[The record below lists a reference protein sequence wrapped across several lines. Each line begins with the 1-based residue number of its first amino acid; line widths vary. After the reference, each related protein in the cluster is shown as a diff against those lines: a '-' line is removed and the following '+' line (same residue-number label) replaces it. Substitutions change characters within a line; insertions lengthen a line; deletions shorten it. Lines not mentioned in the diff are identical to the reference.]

1 MLGFEPNGEISPVS
15 SLGVGEGKGKCV
27 CVCVCVCVCWTVG
40 RKRENAFR
48 VVLLVATRAGSFFL
62 ML

>member
-1 MLGFEPNGEISPVS
+1 MLGFEPNSEISPVS
-15 SLGVGEGKGKCV
+15 SLGVGEGKGKY
-27 CVCVCVCVCWTVG
+27 VCVCVCWTVG